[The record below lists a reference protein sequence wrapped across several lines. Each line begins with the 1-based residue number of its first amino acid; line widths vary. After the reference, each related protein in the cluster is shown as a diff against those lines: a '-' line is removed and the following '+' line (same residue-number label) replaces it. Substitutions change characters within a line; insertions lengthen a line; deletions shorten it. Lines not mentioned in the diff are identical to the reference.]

1 MSKLHLSITF
11 LFFFLSAVF
20 YSQNKDSLALRQ
32 NFDYYLTK
40 SNCYKNLEF
49 LTTKIESRLS
59 GSPGAAK
66 AVAWAKKA
74 MYEAGAD
81 TVYLQPCMVPHWVRG
96 EKESCSSFNTKT
108 KQKTTYAVCALGNS
122 IATAKTGLSAPVV
135 VVNSYAQLDSL
146 GEKNIKGKI
155 VFYNVYFDHRHLSTG
170 TCYGETVTYRYA
182 GPSKAAKYGAVATLV
197 RSMSSINN
205 DFPHTGVMRY
215 DTTVSQN
222 KIPCCAI
229 SFRSAD
235 QLLQQLKQDQNLKIS
250 LKMSCAT
257 LPDEPSFN
265 VVGEI
270 RGSEKPKE
278 IIMAGGHLDAWDN
291 GQGAHDDGAGVV
303 QAIEVLALFKKQ
315 AIRPKHTIRAVAF
328 MNEENGGRG
337 GKAYFE
343 DTKKNNLKHIA
354 ALESDAGGFSPR
366 GIAVDTTMGA
376 YKTLLSWKP
385 LLDPYFL
392 QYIHKEGHGA
402 DIEYLQDI
410 GVPLIGFEPDGQ
422 KYFDYHHTA
431 DDTFDKVNKREL
443 ELAAGVIGSIVYLI
457 DTHGWKP

>member
-1 MSKLHLSITF
+1 MRTLFKFICLFISSIYFVANAQTT
-11 LFFFLSAVF
+11 
-20 YSQNKDSLALRQ
+20 DSIALRQ
-32 NFDYYLTK
+32 HFNYYLTK
-40 SNCYKNLEF
+40 SNCYKNLEY
-49 LTTKIESRLS
+49 LSTKIESRLS

-96 EKESCSSFNTKT
+96 EKENCSSVNTQT
-108 KQKTTYAVCALGNS
+108 KKQTTYSICALGNS
-122 IATAKTGLSAPVV
+122 IATPKSGINASVIII
-135 VVNSYAQLDSL
+135 NNFSQLDSL

-155 VFYNVYFDHRHLSTG
+155 VFFNVYFNHTYLTTG
-170 TCYGETVTYRYA
+170 ACYGETVTYRYS
-182 GPSKAAKYGAVATLV
+182 GPSKAAKFGAVATIV

-205 DFPHTGVMRY
+205 NFPHTGVMGY
-215 DTTVSQN
+215 DTILTKN
-222 KIPCCAI
+222 KIPACAI
-229 SFRSAD
+229 SFSGAD
-235 QLLQQLKQDQNLKIS
+235 DLLEQLKNNPNITVH
-250 LKMSCAT
+250 LKMSCQMLAKE
-257 LPDEPSFN
+257 LSYN

-270 RGSEKPKE
+270 KGSEKPQE

-303 QAIEVLALFKKQ
+303 QAMEVLAMYKKQ
-315 AIRPKHTIRAVAF
+315 NIKPKHTIRAVAF
-328 MNEENGGRG
+328 MNEENGGAG

-366 GIAVDTTMGA
+366 GIAVDTTNGA
-376 YKTLLSWKP
+376 YKKVLSWKS

-392 QYIHKEGHGA
+392 QFIKKDGHGA
-402 DIEYLQDI
+402 DISYLKEI

-431 DDTFDKVNKREL
+431 DDTFDKINKREL
-443 ELAAGVIGSIVYLI
+443 ELSAGVIGSLIYLI
-457 DTHGWKP
+457 DTKGW